1 MIPQATVLA
10 FSLPIPLSLS
20 DDIKAQT
27 GFSALAGGGWGG
39 SRQAC
44 WTLGR
49 DWGPENSRNSYNT
62 YIIQKWGIASRQTPG
77 TDKKGLTPVL
87 SRVLK
92 ILPSMGTRDVKLE
105 FSGA

>member
-20 DDIKAQT
+20 DYIKAQT
-27 GFSALAGGGWGG
+27 GFSALAGVGGGRG

-49 DWGPENSRNSYNT
+49 DWGPENSKNSYNT
-62 YIIQKWGIASRQTPG
+62 YIIQKGGIASRQTPG
-77 TDKKGLTPVL
+77 TDKKG
-87 SRVLK
+87 
-92 ILPSMGTRDVKLE
+92 
-105 FSGA
+105 